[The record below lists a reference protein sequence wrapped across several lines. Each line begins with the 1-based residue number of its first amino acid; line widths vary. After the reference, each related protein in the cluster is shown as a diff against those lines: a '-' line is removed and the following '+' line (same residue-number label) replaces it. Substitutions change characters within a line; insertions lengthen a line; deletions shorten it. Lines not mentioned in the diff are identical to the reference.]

1 MNETHNATLMPSV
14 KTEGANGAGKR
25 ATRFMKADPTG
36 RSRTTS
42 PTFIFDRSRD
52 TESTLENTRNPDTAT
67 LPGALGVFGQTR
79 WSATKEV
86 VDMTPAVP
94 AARVTTLD
102 SAPQKVRF
110 DINRAAVIVIDM
122 QNDFCT
128 KGGWVAHLG
137 GDYEADRAPIA
148 PLQRLLPVVREMG
161 VPVIWVNW
169 GNRPDLANMPPNQLH
184 LYKPT
189 GTGIGLGEPLP
200 EHGAHVLEK
209 DSWAAA
215 VVDEL
220 APGPQDIRVDKYRI
234 SGFWDTPLDSILR
247 NLGTRTVFFA
257 GVNTDQ
263 CVLHT
268 LTDANFL
275 GYGCVLLSDCCAT
288 SSPAFCVEATEWNV
302 KKCFGFVA
310 DSMQLESA
318 LKSNDHGGAR

>member
-1 MNETHNATLMPSV
+1 MTHET
-14 KTEGANGAGKR
+14 
-25 ATRFMKADPTG
+25 
-36 RSRTTS
+36 
-42 PTFIFDRSRD
+42 
-52 TESTLENTRNPDTAT
+52 PDTAGLSGT
-67 LPGALGVFGQTR
+67 LGRAGR
-79 WSATKEV
+79 YHWRATAELI
-86 VDMTPAVP
+86 DMTAPMPEPVVA
-94 AARVTTLD
+94 TLV
-102 SAPQKVRF
+102 SEPQNVRL
-110 DINRAAVIVIDM
+110 DLTRTAILVIDM

-128 KGGWVAHLG
+128 KGGWVAHIG
-137 GDYEADRAPIA
+137 GNYEVDRAPIA
-148 PLQRLLPVVREMG
+148 PLQRLLPKLREQG

-220 APGPQDIRVDKYRI
+220 APEPQDIRVDKYRI

-247 NLGTRTVFFA
+247 NLGVRTILFA

-263 CVLHT
+263 CVLHS

-275 GYGCVLLSDCCAT
+275 GYGCVLVEDCCAT
-288 SSPAFCVEATEWNV
+288 SSPAFCTEATVWNV
-302 KKCFGFVA
+302 KKCFGFVTDSGRVAEALA
-310 DSMQLESA
+310 DVA
-318 LKSNDHGGAR
+318 GAKA